1 MAHTGSYAD
10 DNFIHLVRL
19 HTFERR
25 RELSRAHSFR
35 LTRFVLF
42 LRLSDAQDG
51 RHVAIDHLSRLEA
64 SRLIRLAKEPPS
76 LRVSDENVRTPDAL
90 RHLRAH
96 LTRVRA
102 ARFVVD
108 VLRADGD
115 ARAFE
120 LRFRKVQPVSRS
132 LSHLAVTSRKRV
144 KDDESV

>member
-1 MAHTGSYAD
+1 MNFVID
-10 DNFIHLVRL
+10 DESPIFVFKHVKVFEIHVSRTSPCHDLVRGNGDGL
-19 HTFERR
+19 D
-25 RELSRAHSFR
+25 
-35 LTRFVLF
+35 F
-42 LRLSDAQDG
+42 LD
-51 RHVAIDHLSRLEA
+51 
-64 SRLIRLAKEPPS
+64 
-76 LRVSDENVRTPDAL
+76 
-90 RHLRAH
+90 